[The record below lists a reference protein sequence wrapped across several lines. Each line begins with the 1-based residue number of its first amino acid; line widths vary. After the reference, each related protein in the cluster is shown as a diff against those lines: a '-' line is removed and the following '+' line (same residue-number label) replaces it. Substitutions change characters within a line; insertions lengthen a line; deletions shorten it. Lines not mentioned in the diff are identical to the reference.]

1 MSATSTP
8 LPTVSSRGN
17 THDGARESIAA
28 VYAKA
33 FLGAISSKPES
44 ESALR
49 ELGTFVVEVL
59 DKDPQITSVF
69 GSSRIAP
76 ADIAAMLDRSLRGRI
91 SDDVLRLLHV
101 MNRHGRLG
109 CLRDV
114 YAAAR
119 KQWNEKQGIVEVRVT
134 TATPL
139 DSQQADQI
147 RASLANRLKTAVEL
161 QTNLDPAILGG
172 IQIRVGD
179 TVYDASVSQR
189 LKTLR
194 EETLAAAVSKI
205 RANRELFATESP
217 ASTP

>member
-1 MSATSTP
+1 MNTL
-8 LPTVSSRGN
+8 LPTIANRGS

-33 FLGAISSKPES
+33 FLGAILSKPEA
-44 ESALR
+44 ESTLR
-49 ELGTFVVEVL
+49 ELGTFVVDVL

-69 GSSRIAP
+69 GSLRIAP
-76 ADIAAMLDRSLRGRI
+76 DDIAAMLDRAVRGRL
-91 SDDVLRLLHV
+91 SDDVLRLMHV
-101 MNRHGRLG
+101 MNRHGRLS

-139 DSQQADQI
+139 DSHQAEEI
-147 RASLANRLKTAVEL
+147 RASLANRLNTGVEL
-161 QTNLDPAILGG
+161 QAHVDPSILGG

-179 TVYDASVSQR
+179 TVYDASVTQR

-194 EETLAAAVSKI
+194 DETLAAAVSKI
-205 RANRELFATESP
+205 RANRGLFETEST
-217 ASTP
+217 ATTP